1 MGNVNEKSLYE
12 FKLIPG
18 IAPTAQVV
26 DLTFKTIEVTA
37 YNPNNIM
44 ATAEENNNLSFD
56 PNEKENTAKDLY
68 ESKATVNPN
77 QEQSSGSY
85 WDPEA
90 ERRWKER
97 AAAIN
102 AQRRLEKK
110 IETKIYKRLIK
121 ELLKKI

>member
-1 MGNVNEKSLYE
+1 MVAGGKGFKEGKYFKVGNNGKYMSDEINTVEDLYNLHKSGGNDSSAESNDKSNEINLYN
-12 FKLIPG
+12 G
-18 IAPTAQVV
+18 A
-26 DLTFKTIEVTA
+26 VTG
-37 YNPNNIM
+37 YNPNQPQCSGGFYD
-44 ATAEENNNLSFD
+44 AE
-56 PNEKENTAKDLY
+56 
-68 ESKATVNPN
+68 
-77 QEQSSGSY
+77 Q
-85 WDPEA
+85 